1 LQEETNEKTIALYI
15 KTGKLTAQQLQKAMK
30 ALLAQMKKQHDKQKI
45 PHGKQTL
52 KQLMK
57 QNAGVSNIE
66 ITKDNIK
73 AFESTAKKY
82 GIPAYSLPRKNGQ
95 RRNWKLTSKNR
106 KKPLTDWTQQRQL
119 SQSKRNWLRSAPLTK
134 PQERQRPACTLRNR
148 KSRYPAAKP
157 TATRYPAPRRK
168 RVFLFTTKSTASRK
182 TIPARRA
189 RTNRRNLPSAAQGTG
204 QGNSNRATAAIS

>member
-1 LQEETNEKTIALYI
+1 MTRDGLIEVNETQQTAERISSREADSDFSQPDSAAAERVIEHLDAAHTRKANKKEVKKEQEATALRTSTSRLQFTEEERATPELETYI
-15 KTGKLTAQQLQKAMK
+15 
-30 ALLAQMKKQHDKQKI
+30 
-45 PHGKQTL
+45 
-52 KQLMK
+52 
-57 QNAGVSNIE
+57 
-66 ITKDNIK
+66 
-73 AFESTAKKY
+73 
-82 GIPAYSLPRKNGQ
+82 
-95 RRNWKLTSKNR
+95 KNR